1 MKNTEFLVFIV
12 LRALAVGYFTT
23 IIEPLNLRFTP
34 TCEFSIGYINRRLAG
49 PPVLEIELFEITIGF
64 FQIGHEIFSVPHYLL
79 LYNISSVAAVR
90 KH

>member
-49 PPVLEIELFEITIGF
+49 PPVDKIDPYLNKESKYFE
-64 FQIGHEIFSVPHYLL
+64 Y
-79 LYNISSVAAVR
+79 
-90 KH
+90 K